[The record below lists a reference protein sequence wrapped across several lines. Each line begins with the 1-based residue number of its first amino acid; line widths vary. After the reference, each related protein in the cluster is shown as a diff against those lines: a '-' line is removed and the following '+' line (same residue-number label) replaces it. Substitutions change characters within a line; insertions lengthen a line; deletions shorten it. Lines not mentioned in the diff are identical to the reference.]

1 MIGKQILLTLVV
13 GGAIGALL
21 WQHPPVAWTALPITG
36 LCLLIVGFI
45 LWTVARF
52 QLGASFA
59 VKAEAR
65 QLVTRGLY
73 SKIRNPIYVFGS
85 CVMAGGI
92 LVFEKPIWL
101 LIFVLVIPLQ
111 IWRTGK
117 ESAVLEA
124 AFGEEYRKYR
134 AGTWF

>member
-1 MIGKQILLTLVV
+1 MIGNHILLTLVV

-21 WQHPPVAWTALPITG
+21 WQRPPAAWTALPVTG
-36 LCLLIVGFI
+36 LCLLIVGSI

-52 QLGASFA
+52 QLGASFT

-85 CVMAGGI
+85 MVMAGGI
-92 LVFEKPIWL
+92 LVFAKPVWL
-101 LIFVLVIPLQ
+101 LIFLLVIPLQ

-124 AFGEEYRKYR
+124 AFGEQYRKYR